1 MNLVYV
7 RLAVYIMSVL
17 AGFIPASWAGFV
29 SYSEA
34 TASLTISLEGLGV
47 ALVTGA
53 AGSLAVFKK
62 WGKK

>member
-7 RLAVYIMSVL
+7 RIIVYVLSVV

-34 TASLTISLEGLGV
+34 TSSLTVSLEGL
-47 ALVTGA
+47 AMAIVTGTV
-53 AGSLAVFKK
+53 GSFAVFKK
-62 WGKK
+62 WGTK